1 MRFKETAMSDDLDA
15 QRKRAERLHSKID
28 ELARPQNKRP
38 AEETDEK
45 ETSAEFVRRKMAELD
60 QKKP

>member
-1 MRFKETAMSDDLDA
+1 MSDDLDA

-38 AEETDEK
+38 AEEKDEK
-45 ETSAEFVRRKMAELD
+45 ESSAEFVRRKMAELD
-60 QKKP
+60 KKKP